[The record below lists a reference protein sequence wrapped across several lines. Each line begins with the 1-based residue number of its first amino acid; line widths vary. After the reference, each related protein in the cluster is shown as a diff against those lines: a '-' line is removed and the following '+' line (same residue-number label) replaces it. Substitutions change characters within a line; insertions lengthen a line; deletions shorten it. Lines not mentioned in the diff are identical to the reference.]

1 MSSGRLARVRGEI
14 EQMEAE
20 RRMLDRRITYGTIQL
35 EMTEEQKAALDLG
48 DQSISTKLRN
58 AAVEGW
64 NSAFNSV
71 LDFTLLIAWAAPTLL
86 LWGLALF
93 VPYRLIRRR
102 LT

>member
-1 MSSGRLARVRGEI
+1 
-14 EQMEAE
+14 MEAE

-48 DQSISTKLRN
+48 DQSVATKLRN

-64 NSAFNSV
+64 NSALNSI
-71 LDFTLLIAWAAPTLL
+71 LDVTLLIARTAPTLV

-93 VPYRLIRRR
+93 VSYRLVRRR
-102 LT
+102 LTV